1 MSEYLLPPFGEQDQ
15 EIGGGLEPGA
25 WRRAPGTLAQ
35 IGASLHGAREA
46 AADEVKSAP
55 DPWAQI
61 RTVSDALRR
70 PGDPVSR
77 PVVAQWRG
85 LLAVLALHEFYDLR
99 LDLRAV
105 RLDDGERASRFEKV
119 LLALPPPSLE
129 QRARAGAGEET
140 TATWRRPILLRAI
153 PARAPEGTAKPIP
166 LGVLN
171 PACLVAPGR
180 DGRALRL
187 PGVPW
192 AQNGLDDPLKLDGE
206 RRPPAKQL
214 AILREYVAGLRAGL
228 VSLSESGTTPLGE
241 VLDRYHEAL
250 VEASAG
256 WATPVAATP
265 TPPLGT
271 ALPPLYEPLFA
282 RFDPLEPEDAAASSA
297 CRIRLRDPGR
307 GLAPPFEGVILI
319 DPALERTRGRF
330 AADILVWG
338 SVSLAE
344 VLASETVRERVRARA
359 LEAGWLLVTPEE
371 LLTRR
376 LVKLTRRAVVTG
388 APESLRGHL
397 LPVSPLALLVMSPE
411 GLRRAAVLTE
421 RGEGEAAFSLSLR
434 LEGAP
439 GLEPVEHRMQRVY
452 AASPAPGQG
461 RLSPKV
467 DWDYNEVA
475 VWPDFTSP
483 DWGWWFTRLASARR
497 ADRLRARAGVSGA
510 LLAELAGPA
519 TGRGARPAE
528 DRAAGL
534 APWID
539 PARFDGERDPVAPL
553 AGRVSD
559 SPALTRL
566 RTGGEGAETSDVL
579 QLTRTPVEAIAY
591 TVADEA
597 GGPLEPAGL
606 ALLAPTPAP
615 APVASELVAIDF
627 GSTNTVACFASEDG
641 PVAFHTGLLR
651 PFGSADASVAARGE
665 DAGRWA
671 LIDFMPPAPPPPAVR
686 ATPTPTVALRRAGDR
701 GPQRPPPEV
710 ERLPL
715 FVTSMYFQPDP
726 DEVGDQ
732 TATDLERLR
741 GVLARARFNLKWS
754 MTGADDREAELRQ
767 SETTAVSERY
777 LLQLML
783 MCGAEA
789 VRRGRWVGRWRFS
802 RPDAMTDDRAL
813 HRALESNVEL
823 YNVRLPDARAHG
835 SRLDAAP
842 SADPRAPSRLFSE
855 SVAAA
860 NFVLSR
866 RNEAVKGTVNIILD
880 IGGSTTDVAVWSR
893 NRLHWKGSF
902 GGDAGHGMA
911 GGLFFTRHIINNPQ
925 FLTDFGLEGWA
936 EIIAPSGRVGETPL
950 ARADLPGVGE
960 LLFSS
965 DTLNRRLAEGWDR
978 KASHESAR
986 RLQATAMT
994 FLGGIV
1000 FHLGRTLRRQLD
1012 SGAGGPDGLTAADF
1026 ATPAFGLCGRGA
1038 TLFRR
1043 IHGEGAASNA
1053 LTPLTL
1059 MLRVFKEAA
1068 GFPDA
1073 DAPVVHPSTAPKLEV
1088 ARGMVIEDGPAMV
1101 LGAQAP
1107 ETGQPLGLGLSYAGA
1122 ALPPSAE
1129 LGAVP
1134 AGAASPGRPDLGELD
1149 AFLEMLERLGGLHVD
1164 IDAGGSQSLREDIKE
1179 AVLEELQRR
1188 GAHLREPPFVTALR
1202 RLVEDLGEPAGSRAQ
1217 RARVGPARPRS

>member
-55 DPWAQI
+55 DPWAQV

-70 PGDPVSR
+70 PADPVSR

-105 RLDDGERASRFEKV
+105 RLDDGDRASRFEKV

-129 QRARAGAGEET
+129 QRPRAGAGEET

-153 PARAPEGTAKPIP
+153 PARAPEGSARPIP

-180 DGRALRL
+180 DARHVRL

-192 AQNGLDDPLKLDGE
+192 AQDGLDDPLKLEGE

-214 AILREYVAGLRAGL
+214 AILREFVAGLRAQL
-228 VSLSESGTTPLGE
+228 VALSASGTTPLGE

-250 VEASAG
+250 VAASAG
-256 WATPVAATP
+256 WPTPVAAAP
-265 TPPLGT
+265 TAPLGV

-282 RFDPLEPEDAAASSA
+282 RFDPLEPEDAAAASA
-297 CRIRLRDPGR
+297 CRIRMRAPAPGME
-307 GLAPPFEGVILI
+307 PPFHGAILL
-319 DPALERTRGRF
+319 DASLERTRGRF
-330 AADILVWG
+330 AADIPVWG

-344 VLASETVRERVRARA
+344 ALASESVRERVRARA
-359 LEAGWLLVTPEE
+359 LEAGWLVVTPEE
-371 LLTRR
+371 LLTHR

-388 APESLRGHL
+388 APETLRSHL
-397 LPVSPLALLVMSPE
+397 LPVSPLLLLLM
-411 GLRRAAVLTE
+411 GADAIRRAAVLTE
-421 RGEGEAAFSLSLR
+421 RGDGEAAFALSLR
-434 LEGAP
+434 LESTP
-439 GLEPVEHRMQRVY
+439 GLEAVEHRLQRVY
-452 AASPAPGQG
+452 ATAPAPGQG
-461 RLSPKV
+461 RLSPKT

-475 VWPDFTSP
+475 VWPDFASP

-497 ADRLRARAGVSGA
+497 ADRLRARAAVSGA

-519 TGRGARPAE
+519 SGRGARPGE
-528 DRAAGL
+528 DRAAAL
-534 APWID
+534 APWGD
-539 PARFDGERDPVAPL
+539 PRRFDPERDPAPPL
-553 AGRVSD
+553 AGRVTD
-559 SPALTRL
+559 APAMTRL
-566 RTGGEGAETSDVL
+566 RSGGDGAETQDVL

-606 ALLAPTPAP
+606 ALLAPVAAP
-615 APVASELVAIDF
+615 PLVASELVAVDF

-651 PFGSADASVAARGE
+651 PFGSADAGVAARGE

-671 LIDFMPPAPPPPAVR
+671 LIDFFPPAPPAPAVR

-701 GPQRPPPEV
+701 GPLRPPPEV

-715 FVTSMYFQPDP
+715 FTTSMYFQPDP
-726 DEVGDQ
+726 DEEGHQ

-754 MTGADDREAELRQ
+754 MAGADDREAELRQ
-767 SETTAVSERY
+767 TETTAVSERY

-802 RPDAMTDDRAL
+802 RPDAMADDRAL
-813 HRALESNVEL
+813 LRALESNVEL
-823 YNVRLPDARAHG
+823 YNSRLPDGRAHG

-842 SADPRAPSRLFSE
+842 TADPRAPATLFSE

-866 RNEAVKGTVNIILD
+866 RNEAVRGTVNVILD
-880 IGGSTTDVAVWSR
+880 IGGSTTDVAVWAR

-902 GGDAGHGMA
+902 GGDAGHGLA

-950 ARADLPGVGE
+950 ARDDLPGVGE

-965 DTLNRRLAEGWDR
+965 DTLNRRLAEAWDR
-978 KASHESAR
+978 KAQHESAR

-994 FLGGIV
+994 FLGGLV

-1012 SGAGGPDGLTAADF
+1012 ATAGDPDALSAADF

-1059 MLRVFKEAA
+1059 MLRIFKEAA

-1101 LGAQAP
+1101 LGVHAP
-1107 ETGQPLGLGLSYAGA
+1107 AVDQPVGLGLSYGGA
-1122 ALPPSAE
+1122 
-1129 LGAVP
+1129 AVP
-1134 AGAASPGRPDLGELD
+1134 ASAGLGELPAGASGPARPDLAELD

-1164 IDAGGSQSLREDIKE
+1164 IDAGGAQSLREEIKE

-1202 RLVEDLGEPAGSRAQ
+1202 RLVEDLGEPAGSRTQ
-1217 RARVGPARPRS
+1217 RARAGPARPRA